1 MKLIFSVLDRH
12 ELWPIFRDYYKA
24 QGITQFLCVTYGPR
38 LDGATHILSHVPPE
52 EFNGERDA
60 DHHNAVID
68 NYVEPDEWYAIADLD
83 EFVVFPDGSTLCEAV
98 ARATKDGANLIW
110 GNFRDRI
117 TADGSIPT
125 QLEKDIWKQFPLKTN
140 ATTAL
145 TGGCST
151 KITAAVGKLH
161 LRSGHHNITDE
172 SWRCGARRWQT
183 HSEVHHFKWWG
194 ENLTQ
199 FLSSRFKALPFY
211 QQELDKLRQY
221 IQANNGININDLEVF
236 E

>member
-38 LDGATHILSHVPPE
+38 LNGVTHIPAPIPPR
-52 EFNGERDA
+52 EFNGDRDA
-60 DHHNAVID
+60 QFHNAVID
-68 NYVEPDEWYAIADLD
+68 EYVKPSEWYAIADLD

-125 QLEKDIWKQFPLKTN
+125 QLEQDIWKQFPLKTN
-140 ATTAL
+140 ATEAL

-161 LRSGHHNITDE
+161 LRGGHHNITDE
-172 SWRCGARRWQT
+172 SWKQGKRWQT
-183 HSEVHHFKWWG
+183 YSEVHHFKWWG
-194 ENLTQ
+194 EL
-199 FLSSRFKALPFY
+199 LAPRFKALPCY
-211 QQELDKLRQY
+211 QQELDQLEQH